1 MTRNRQA
8 AVPDEGR
15 ITIRSLAL
23 GLPSGFRL
31 PGHAHAW
38 PQLLYA
44 TEGVL
49 TVTVGAPDRGGT
61 WVVPS
66 HRAAWIP
73 GGVDHHLEAAGPVLL
88 RTLYLRPDLAAE
100 LPTACCVMAVTPLL
114 RELVLE
120 TIARGMLRDDMP
132 DERRLGAV
140 LVDQLAATREVLLDL
155 RSPRDQRARRV
166 ADAVQADLSADV
178 SLEQLA
184 ATSGASVRTLERLFA
199 LETGTTFG
207 RWRQRA
213 RLLHALRLLA
223 SGESVTAVSLAVGY
237 DSTSAFIAMFKRALG
252 TTPGAHFT
260 PDRPATA
267 TAVE

>member
-1 MTRNRQA
+1 M
-8 AVPDEGR
+8 AV
-15 ITIRSLAL
+15 RSLAL
-23 GLPSGFRL
+23 GLPSGFRIH
-31 PGHAHAW
+31 GHAHPW

-49 TVTVGAPDRGGT
+49 TVTVGAPGREGT

-73 GGVDHHLEAAGPVLL
+73 GGVDHHLEATGQVLL
-88 RTLYLRPDLAAE
+88 RTLYLRPDLTCE
-100 LPTACCVMAVTPLL
+100 LPTTCCVMAVTPLL
-114 RELVLE
+114 RELVIE
-120 TIARGMLRDDMP
+120 TIARGMLHDDRA
-132 DERRLGAV
+132 EELRLAAV
-140 LVDQLAATREVLLDL
+140 LVDQLVVTPEVLLDL
-155 RSPRDQRARRV
+155 RSPRDRRARRV
-166 ADAVQADLSADV
+166 ADAVQADLAADV

-184 ATSGASVRTLERLFA
+184 DTSGASVRTLERLFVA
-199 LETGTTFG
+199 ETGTTFG

-223 SGESVTAVSLAVGY
+223 RGDSVTAVSLAVGY

-260 PDRPATA
+260 PFRPATSA
-267 TAVE
+267 DQA